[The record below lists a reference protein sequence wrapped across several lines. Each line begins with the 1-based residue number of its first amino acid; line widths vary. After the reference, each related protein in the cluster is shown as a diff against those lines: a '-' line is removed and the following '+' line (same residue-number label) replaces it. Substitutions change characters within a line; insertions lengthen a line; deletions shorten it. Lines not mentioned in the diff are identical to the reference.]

1 LSDAQQRSGIDK
13 KATRQAYKRY
23 SSPVTLTD
31 LRAMPD
37 DELIRGFDA
46 TITSGWSM
54 EPDDYLN
61 ELARRAAD
69 AQGDRIETM
78 TRVITHLTWIIA
90 GLTLVGAV
98 ATVVSV
104 ILVARS

>member
-1 LSDAQQRSGIDK
+1 VSEAQQRSGVNK
-13 KATRQAYKRY
+13 RETRQAYKRY

-31 LRAMPD
+31 LRSMPD

-46 TITSGWSM
+46 TITSGWTM
-54 EPDDYLN
+54 DPEDYLN
-61 ELARRAAD
+61 ELARRAAE
-69 AQGDRIETM
+69 AQGDRIESM

-90 GLTLVGAV
+90 LLTLVGAI

-104 ILVARS
+104 MLVAHS